1 MRTINSKR
9 HMIQANYP
17 TYKGAASKLFSY
29 NSRSWDSMISILSRR
44 KTDGKN

>member
-1 MRTINSKR
+1 MMQI
-9 HMIQANYP
+9 NYP
-17 TYKGAASKLFSY
+17 TYKGVASKLFSY

>member
-1 MRTINSKR
+1 MRVIKNRRNITR
-9 HMIQANYP
+9 MNYP

-29 NSRSWDSMISILSRR
+29 NLQSWDSMISILNRR

>member
-9 HMIQANYP
+9 NMIQANYP
-17 TYKGAASKLFSY
+17 TYKGAASKLFFC
-29 NSRSWDSMISILSRR
+29 NPKSWDSMISILNRR